1 LGYYATPEEYEVAC
15 SIAGL
20 ANEYVGAAGA
30 TSLKCG
36 SNSFDC
42 AEASNAKVAN
52 PSQEETM
59 VGLLE
64 AKTNNVQTTSPAAAS
79 EVVFKPLLKPSP
91 YFYYT
96 DHSQE
101 GDSDPP
107 TSLAE
112 PGQPLSFPVKMHAM
126 LSNPIYNRIVSWDN
140 HGRSFKVHNP
150 HEFEFTLLPKFFEHS
165 KMSSF
170 LRLLNGWGF
179 RPLKSNSNPNKNMP
193 WLCKKMRRPSIGQK
207 FHITPAYHPDL
218 VAINSECPLPNYPV
232 SREIQLVNLV
242 VEQGP
247 RARMPSSLSLL
258 SSPRPQNIIGARSNE
273 PLSEFAS
280 KTDEDFKPAALTDA
294 AITYP
299 NEQVR
304 VTRSFQCDYA
314 DSAAAMYRAVSI
326 EELEAAVENA
336 KNIIIKSGMMYKYP
350 TMSIASKFRKEVKSS
365 MILQALQKYHGHHNG
380 NGASGAAQ
388 SNQDCQVAPGERSG
402 GNAVFD
408 FQMIMLTASE
418 QNNQWNG
425 VTCQGPPKKRYKHLS
440 FFDERSGR

>member
-1 LGYYATPEEYEVAC
+1 
-15 SIAGL
+15 
-20 ANEYVGAAGA
+20 
-30 TSLKCG
+30 
-36 SNSFDC
+36 
-42 AEASNAKVAN
+42 
-52 PSQEETM
+52 
-59 VGLLE
+59 
-64 AKTNNVQTTSPAAAS
+64 
-79 EVVFKPLLKPSP
+79 
-91 YFYYT
+91 
-96 DHSQE
+96 
-101 GDSDPP
+101 
-107 TSLAE
+107 
-112 PGQPLSFPVKMHAM
+112 
-126 LSNPIYNRIVSWDN
+126 
-140 HGRSFKVHNP
+140 
-150 HEFEFTLLPKFFEHS
+150 
-165 KMSSF
+165 
-170 LRLLNGWGF
+170 
-179 RPLKSNSNPNKNMP
+179 MP

-314 DSAAAMYRAVSI
+314 DSAAAMYRAVSL
-326 EELEAAVENA
+326 EEFEAAVENA
-336 KNIIIKSGMMYKYP
+336 KNNIIKSGMMYKYP
-350 TMSIASKFRKEVKSS
+350 TMSIALKFRKEVKSS
-365 MILQALQKYHGHHNG
+365 IILQALQKYHGHNNG

-388 SNQDCQVAPGERSG
+388 SNRDCQVSPGERTG

-408 FQMIMLTASE
+408 FQMLTASE
-418 QNNQWNG
+418 QKDQWNG
-425 VTCQGPPKKRYKHLS
+425 VTYQGPPKKRYKHMS
-440 FFDERSGR
+440 FFDKRSGK